1 MHTKK
6 LELIL
11 TKKSHMRI
19 SLSAAL
25 FVKGTSLSFAKRNVS
40 CAYLISL
47 FNKLR
52 ARVRLTLPFYSACYT
67 NMSLI

>member
-1 MHTKK
+1 
-6 LELIL
+6 
-11 TKKSHMRI
+11 MRI
-19 SLSAAL
+19 SLSASL

-52 ARVRLTLPFYSACYT
+52 ARVRLTLPFLALPLLT
-67 NMSLI
+67 LISGHSCLPDSTENYPKF